1 MAILLPAMLNPRD
14 ELFDAILDSWDRNN
28 TILINLLR
36 LVPAELMDVRGT
48 ATSHTLGELFTH
60 MHYCRLVFVFE
71 DAPEI
76 VPIEPKGEWSV
87 ERDRDRLVQKLTE
100 SCAAVREAV
109 RTRVASQRAM
119 DRHYDHPILM
129 LQHFIWHEGYHHGQ
143 IKLVLKQN
151 GQAIDDEVGGDVT
164 WDVWM
169 DKAADRKRLSDAR
182 RASRPQK
189 DSAVPP
195 ATGRDLSGR
204 GYGKDLRSDDDK

>member
-1 MAILLPAMLNPRD
+1 MVSMADTRRELL
-14 ELFDAILDSWDRNN
+14 DAILDSWDRNN

-36 LVPAELMDVRGT
+36 LVPAELMDLRGT
-48 ATSHTLGELFTH
+48 ATSHSLGELFTH

-76 VPIEPKGEWSV
+76 VPVEPKGEWAI
-87 ERDRDRLVQKLTE
+87 ERDRDRLVQKLNE

-109 RTRVASQRAM
+109 RTRVASQRSM

-143 IKLVLKQN
+143 IKLILKQN
-151 GQAIDDEVGGDVT
+151 GQAIDDEVAGDLT

-169 DKAADRKRLSDAR
+169 DKAADRERLSEAR
-182 RASRPQK
+182 RAPK
-189 DSAVPP
+189 PLEDSAVSKRQP
-195 ATGRDLSGR
+195 R
-204 GYGKDLRSDDDK
+204 